1 MRSTDPGGV
10 IRPWQAVLLVLALA
24 SLATFVV
31 IPVLLLSWAV
41 SALAIV
47 GLALTPTADL
57 LGSDRFLLGGGVHLA
72 AGMLLLLFVS
82 AGAPALRR
90 RVLLAQGSNP
100 PLVPWWRAAWL
111 GPLAAIAFVDLVLLP
126 ARYWMGVAVPR
137 GLLAGGLLAAG
148 AVMIVALSVGAWRS
162 GVWTINALWRLGRRS
177 PMLTGALV
185 TAAMLVPALGY
196 ANLSFLD
203 AIARSGAVPVQ
214 REVTQLCDQPG
225 MGALCRRPVA
235 AASLPPIRLE
245 TTAAEADTG
254 PPRSEPP
261 SDHRA
266 MAECMEQLHQT
277 NAERR
282 YSYAGMVTRATV
294 LLRNRADALDAVQQT
309 LLAVCLQHEQQSIR
323 DLYTYFIRSVI
334 NRAFSGRSRRWC
346 SVPIEEDFPL
356 VCPAP
361 TPEELAIQAER
372 VRVAEQAYCGLPE
385 REAMVIR
392 LRDFED
398 LDYED
403 IARQLNSTEVAVRQR
418 HSRAIHSLKGA
429 VESLCR

>member
-1 MRSTDPGGV
+1 MHSTDPGGV

-41 SALAIV
+41 ATLAII

-72 AGMLLLLFVS
+72 AGMLLVLFVS
-82 AGAPALRR
+82 AAAPELRR
-90 RVLLAQGSNP
+90 RVLLAQGSNTP
-100 PLVPWWRAAWL
+100 SIPWWRAAWL

-126 ARYWMGVAVPR
+126 ARYWMGVAVPP

-148 AVMIVALSVGAWRS
+148 AVMIVVLSVGLWRS
-162 GVWTINALWRLGRRS
+162 GVWTINALWRGGRRS

-185 TAAMLVPALGY
+185 TAAMLVPAVGY

-225 MGALCRRPVA
+225 MGALCRRPVVPA
-235 AASLPPIRLE
+235 ALPPVRFE
-245 TTAAEADTG
+245 TEAVADTG
-254 PPRSEPP
+254 PPPSEPP

-266 MAECMEQLHQT
+266 MAECMELLHQT
-277 NAERR
+277 NTERR
-282 YSYAGMVTRATV
+282 YSYAAMVSRAAA
-294 LLRNRADALDAVQQT
+294 LLRNWADARDTVQQT

-323 DLYTYFIRSVI
+323 DLYTYFVRSVI
-334 NRAFSGRSRRWC
+334 NRASSGRSRRWC

-356 VCPAP
+356 TCPAP

-372 VRVAEQAYCGLPE
+372 VRVAEQAYCELPE

-398 LDYED
+398 LRYED

-418 HSRAIHSLKGA
+418 HSRALHTLKGA
-429 VESLCR
+429 VDRLCR